1 MEVTISYWLL
11 SAAILSVIVLLAH
24 VIGGG
29 QDVHMPILS
38 SALNDE
44 LKAYSSIIWHS
55 ATALLTIGSL
65 TLLWAATGKQSAGG
79 MVSVILLQYLAFAGL
94 FLFYGITRLD
104 SVWIMP
110 QWTAFLVI
118 PALGGI
124 GLWR

>member
-1 MEVTISYWLL
+1 MNYWIL
-11 SAAILSVIVLLAH
+11 SAAGLSTLVLLAH

-29 QDVHMPILS
+29 QDVHRPILNS
-38 SALNDE
+38 ELNDE

-55 ATALLTIGSL
+55 ATALLAIGSL
-65 TLLWAATGKQSAGG
+65 SLLWAG
-79 MVSVILLQYLAFAGL
+79 MGNHYADGMAFVILLQYIAFAGL
-94 FLFYGITRLD
+94 FIFYGITRLD

-110 QWTAFLVI
+110 QWTAFILI